1 MTKTT
6 PFNDIEEVLKYGDEF
21 QGRPEELELA
31 ISNALQ
37 DPIGINMALITDN
50 ILNKGWEPDGLEEK
64 DGYRVYRYKEM
75 K

>member
-6 PFNDIEEVLKYGDEF
+6 PFNDVDEVLTYVDEF

-31 ISNALQ
+31 ISDALQ
-37 DPIGINMALITDN
+37 DPVGINMALITDK
-50 ILNKGWEPDGLEEK
+50 ILKKGWEPDGLEEK

-75 K
+75 E